1 MDEPIYVVEDVVKVY
16 PMGESGVVALRGVSL
31 EVYCGEFLVVMGPSG
46 SGKTTLLNLLS
57 GLDMPSSGRIL
68 LEGRSLSAMREDEL
82 EELRLRRIGV
92 VFQFLNLV
100 HRLTARE
107 NIELP
112 MSVLGIPER
121 ERRERVETLADRLG
135 IRDKLDKL
143 VEELSGGEQ
152 QRVAIAAALANDP
165 DIILADE
172 PTAEL
177 DGENIRRVVS
187 LLREEVSRG
196 KTVVVNTH
204 DPRVAREADRVVLL
218 EDGRVVGTY
227 RPAEVTSMADME
239 KSVSDYIRRRLEEIR
254 MEMERLVEEFRAGS
268 LSAEEFIR
276 RYNRL
281 RILEEAFNEEFRVR
295 G

>member
-1 MDEPIYVVEDVVKVY
+1 LADPIYVVEDVVKVY

-31 EVYCGEFLVVMGPSG
+31 EVYRGEFLVIMGPSG

-57 GLDMPSSGRIL
+57 GLDMPSSGRVL
-68 LEGRSLSAMREDEL
+68 LEGRSLSSMREEEL

-92 VFQFLNLV
+92 VFQFLNLEDV
-100 HRLTARE
+100 
-107 NIELP
+107 
-112 MSVLGIPER
+112 
-121 ERRERVETLADRLG
+121 RRERIEHLAGRLG
-135 IRDKLDKL
+135 IKDKLDKL

-177 DGENIRRVVS
+177 DSENIRRVVE
-187 LLREEVSRG
+187 LLREEVDRG

-218 EDGRVVGTY
+218 EDGQVVGIY
-227 RPAEVTSMADME
+227 RPAEVASLEGME

-254 MEMERLVEEFRAGS
+254 GEMDRLVEEFRGGK

-281 RILEEAFNEEFRVR
+281 SLGIA
-295 G
+295 